1 MEANF
6 GLQMNITVASK
17 ECMFIPV
24 LMISGQ
30 ASDIWAE
37 YSLYRDLKKKKKEL
51 AINLFFMSPHFL
63 VGEEVGRL
71 K

>member
-6 GLQMNITVASK
+6 GLQMNITVGSK

-37 YSLYRDLKKKKKEL
+37 YSLYRDLKKKKRIGNKFIL
-51 AINLFFMSPHFL
+51 HVSTLSS
-63 VGEEVGRL
+63 R
-71 K
+71 